1 MLNALWVGFF
11 LAAFL
16 IASFKLVFLGD
27 ADIFAALVKALFDS
41 SKTAFEIALGLTGVM
56 ALWLA
61 ILTGLV
67 GAAAAGATER
77 GPRLAYLLAPSY
89 LLALLPAWG
98 LPQNPGGVGLG
109 VMKIGERAGM
119 LELLTRGLAPLFRR
133 LFPEVPPNHPALGA
147 MTMNMGAN
155 MLGLDNAAT
164 PLGIKAMQELQ
175 KLNPSS
181 DTASDAQILFLVI
194 NTASVT
200 LLPVTIFTYR
210 AQLGA
215 ADPTDVFVP
224 LLITTYLGTLVGL
237 FVTGLFQKLHL
248 WNRVTL
254 VYLGGAT
261 ALVGGMVAYFGSLD
275 AAAMTRQSSILSNVL
290 LCGLIATFLL
300 MAVRRRVN
308 AYEAFI
314 EGAREGFHTAVT
326 IIPYL
331 VAMLVAIAVFRASG
345 ALDLLMGGIRG
356 AVLALGFDARWVDA
370 LPTALM
376 KPFSG
381 SGARAMMIDTMQVYG
396 ADSFAGRLASIV
408 QGSTETTFYVL
419 AVYFG
424 AVGIRRV
431 RHAVACGL
439 IADVAGI
446 FAAIGMAYL
455 FFGAVA

>member
-1 MLNALWVGFF
+1 MLNALWVGF
-11 LAAFL
+11 LLVAFL
-16 IASFKLVFLGD
+16 IALFRLLVLGD
-27 ADIFAALVKALFDS
+27 AAVLATMVKALFDS

-56 ALWLA
+56 SLW
-61 ILTGLV
+61 
-67 GAAAAGATER
+67 
-77 GPRLAYLLAPSY
+77 
-89 LLALLPAWG
+89 
-98 LPQNPGGVGLG
+98 LG

-119 LELLTRGLAPLFRR
+119 LEVLTRGLAPLFKR
-133 LFPEVPPNHPALGA
+133 LFPEVPANHPALGA

-175 KLNPSS
+175 KLNPTP
-181 DTASDAQILFLVI
+181 DTASDAQVLFLVI
-194 NTASVT
+194 NTSSVT

-237 FVTGLFQKLHL
+237 LVTGLFQRLHL
-248 WNRVTL
+248 WNRVTMA
-254 VYLGGAT
+254 YLGGAT
-261 ALVGGMVAYFGSLD
+261 MLIGGLVAWFGNLD
-275 AAAMTRQSSILSNVL
+275 AAEMTRQSSILSNL
-290 LCGLIATFLL
+290 LLFGIIVTFLL

-314 EGAREGFHTAVT
+314 EGAKEGFHTAVT

-381 SGARAMMIDTMQVYG
+381 SGARAMMIDTMQTHG

-424 AVGIRRV
+424 AVGVKRV
-431 RHAVACGL
+431 RHAVTCGL

-446 FAAIGMAYL
+446 LAAIGMAYL
-455 FFGAVA
+455 FFGNAI

>member
-11 LAAFL
+11 LVAFL
-16 IASFKLVFLGD
+16 IALVKLVFLGD
-27 ADIFAALVKALFDS
+27 AGVMAALVKALFDS

-56 ALWLA
+56 ALWL
-61 ILTGLV
+61 
-67 GAAAAGATER
+67 
-77 GPRLAYLLAPSY
+77 
-89 LLALLPAWG
+89 
-98 LPQNPGGVGLG
+98 G

-119 LELLTRGLAPLFRR
+119 LDVLTRGLAPLFRR
-133 LFPEVPPNHPALGA
+133 LFPDVPPNHPALGA

-200 LLPVTIFTYR
+200 LLPVTIFTFR

-224 LLITTYLGTLVGL
+224 LLIVTYIGTLTGL
-237 FVTGLFQKLHL
+237 FVTGFFQKLHL

-254 VYLGGAT
+254 AYLGGAT
-261 ALVGGMVAYFGSLD
+261 ALIGGLVAYFSALP
-275 AAAMTRQSSILSNVL
+275 AAEMTRQSSILSNVVL
-290 LCGLIATFLL
+290 FGIVVVFLL
-300 MAVRRRVN
+300 MAVKRRVN
-308 AYEAFI
+308 AYEAFV
-314 EGAREGFHTAVT
+314 EGAKEGFHTAVT

-345 ALDLLMGGIRG
+345 ALDLLMDAVRG
-356 AVLALGFDARWVDA
+356 TVRSLGFDARWVDA
-370 LPTALM
+370 MPTALM

-381 SGARAMMIDTMQVYG
+381 SGARAMMIDAMQAHG

-424 AVGIRRV
+424 AVGIKRV

-439 IADVAGI
+439 IADLAGI
-446 FAAIGMAYL
+446 LAAIGVAYL
-455 FFGAVA
+455 FFGSVA

>member
-56 ALWLA
+56 ALW
-61 ILTGLV
+61 
-67 GAAAAGATER
+67 
-77 GPRLAYLLAPSY
+77 
-89 LLALLPAWG
+89 
-98 LPQNPGGVGLG
+98 LG

-175 KLNPSS
+175 TLNPSK

-224 LLITTYLGTLVGL
+224 LLITTYIGTLVGL
-237 FVTGLFQKLHL
+237 FVTGFFQKLHL

-254 VYLGGAT
+254 AYLGGAT
-261 ALVGGMVAYFGSLD
+261 ALIGGMVAYFGSLD

-290 LCGLIATFLL
+290 LFGIVAAFLL

-308 AYEAFI
+308 AYEAFV
-314 EGAREGFHTAVT
+314 EGAKEGFHTAVT

-345 ALDLLMGGIRG
+345 ALDLLMGGMRNL
-356 AVLALGFDARWVDA
+356 VLGLGFDARWIDG

-381 SGARAMMIDTMQVYG
+381 SGARAMMIDTMQTHG

-424 AVGIRRV
+424 AVGVRRV

-446 FAAIGMAYL
+446 LAAIGMAYL
-455 FFGAVA
+455 FFGAAA

>member
-56 ALWLA
+56 ALWL
-61 ILTGLV
+61 
-67 GAAAAGATER
+67 
-77 GPRLAYLLAPSY
+77 
-89 LLALLPAWG
+89 
-98 LPQNPGGVGLG
+98 G

-119 LELLTRGLAPLFRR
+119 LELLTRGLAPLFKR

-290 LCGLIATFLL
+290 LFGLIATFLL

>member
-1 MLNALWVGFF
+1 MLNALWIGFF
-11 LAAFL
+11 LVAFL
-16 IASFKLVFLGD
+16 IALFKLLVLGD
-27 ADIFAALVKALFDS
+27 AAIFAALVKALFDS

-56 ALWLA
+56 ALW
-61 ILTGLV
+61 
-67 GAAAAGATER
+67 
-77 GPRLAYLLAPSY
+77 
-89 LLALLPAWG
+89 
-98 LPQNPGGVGLG
+98 LG

-133 LFPEVPPNHPALGA
+133 LFPEVPANHPALGA

-175 KLNPSS
+175 TLNPSR

-237 FVTGLFQKLHL
+237 FVTGFFQRLHL

-254 VYLGGAT
+254 AYLGGAT

-275 AAAMTRQSSILSNVL
+275 AAAMARQSSILSNVL
-290 LCGLIATFLL
+290 LFGIIVSFLL
-300 MAVRRRVN
+300 MAARRRIN
-308 AYEAFI
+308 AYEAFV
-314 EGAREGFHTAVT
+314 EGAKEGFHTAVT

-345 ALDLLMGGIRG
+345 ALELLMGGLRG
-356 AVLALGFDARWVDA
+356 VVLAAGFDARWVDA

-381 SGARAMMIDTMQVYG
+381 SGARAMMIDTMQTHG

-424 AVGIRRV
+424 AVGIKRV

-439 IADVAGI
+439 IADVAGVL
-446 FAAIGMAYL
+446 AAIGMAYL

>member
-1 MLNALWVGFF
+1 MLNALWIGFI
-11 LAAFL
+11 LVAFL

-27 ADIFAALVKALFDS
+27 ADIFAGLVKALFDS

-56 ALWLA
+56 ALWL
-61 ILTGLV
+61 
-67 GAAAAGATER
+67 
-77 GPRLAYLLAPSY
+77 
-89 LLALLPAWG
+89 
-98 LPQNPGGVGLG
+98 G

-119 LELLTRGLAPLFRR
+119 LDILTRGLAPLFRR
-133 LFPEVPPNHPALGA
+133 LFPEVPENHPALGA

-210 AQLGA
+210 AQMGA

-237 FVTGLFQKLHL
+237 FVTGFFQRLHL

-254 VYLGGAT
+254 AYLGGAT
-261 ALVGGMVAYFGSLD
+261 ALIGGMVLYFSSLD
-275 AAAMTRQSSILSNVL
+275 AVAMTRQSSILSNVL
-290 LCGLIATFLL
+290 LFGIIATFLL

-308 AYEAFI
+308 AYEAFV
-314 EGAREGFHTAVT
+314 EGAKEGFHTAVT

-345 ALDLLMGGIRG
+345 ALDLLMGAARS
-356 AVLALGFDARWVDA
+356 AVLGLGFDARWIDG

-381 SGARAMMIDTMQVYG
+381 SGARAMMIDTMQTHG

-424 AVGIRRV
+424 AVGIKRV

-446 FAAIGMAYL
+446 LAAIGMAYL
-455 FFGAVA
+455 FFGVIA

>member
-16 IASFKLVFLGD
+16 IALFKLLVLGD
-27 ADIFAALVKALFDS
+27 ADVIGALVKALFDS

-56 ALWLA
+56 ALWL
-61 ILTGLV
+61 
-67 GAAAAGATER
+67 
-77 GPRLAYLLAPSY
+77 
-89 LLALLPAWG
+89 
-98 LPQNPGGVGLG
+98 G

-119 LELLTRGLAPLFRR
+119 LEILTRGLAPLFRR
-133 LFPEVPPNHPALGA
+133 LFPEVPANHPALGA
-147 MTMNMGAN
+147 MTMNIGAN

-175 KLNPSS
+175 TLNPRP

-215 ADPTDVFVP
+215 VDPTDVFVP
-224 LLITTYLGTLVGL
+224 LLITTYIGTLVGL
-237 FVTGLFQKLHL
+237 FVTGFYQRLHL

-254 VYLGGAT
+254 AYLGGAT

-275 AAAMTRQSSILSNVL
+275 AAEMARQSSILSSVL
-290 LCGLIATFLL
+290 LFGIIVVFLL
-300 MAVRRRVN
+300 MALRRRVN
-308 AYEAFI
+308 AYEAFVD
-314 EGAREGFHTAVT
+314 GAKEGFQTAVT

-345 ALDLLMGGIRG
+345 ALDLLMNGVRG
-356 AVLALGFDARWVDA
+356 TVLALGYDARWVDA

-381 SGARAMMIDTMQVYG
+381 SGARAMMIDTMQAHG
-396 ADSFAGRLASIV
+396 ADSFSGRLASIV

-424 AVGIRRV
+424 AAGIKRV

-439 IADVAGI
+439 IADVAGVL
-446 FAAIGMAYL
+446 AAIGMAYL
-455 FFGAVA
+455 FFGALG

>member
-1 MLNALWVGFF
+1 MLNVLWVGFF
-11 LAAFL
+11 VAAFV
-16 IASFKLVFLGD
+16 IALFKLLVLGD
-27 ADIFAALVKALFDS
+27 AGIFAGLVKALFDS
-41 SKTAFEIALGLTGVM
+41 SKAAFEIALGLTGVM
-56 ALWLA
+56 TLW
-61 ILTGLV
+61 
-67 GAAAAGATER
+67 
-77 GPRLAYLLAPSY
+77 
-89 LLALLPAWG
+89 
-98 LPQNPGGVGLG
+98 LG

-119 LELLTRGLAPLFRR
+119 LELLTRGLAPLFKR

-175 KLNPSS
+175 TLNPRP
-181 DTASDAQILFLVI
+181 DTASDAQVLFLVI

-224 LLITTYLGTLVGL
+224 LLITTYIGTLCGL
-237 FVTGLFQKLHL
+237 LVTGMYQRLHL

-254 VYLGGAT
+254 AYLGGAT
-261 ALVGGMVAYFGSLD
+261 ALIGGLVAWFGSLD
-275 AAAMTRQSSILSNVL
+275 AAEMTRQSSILSNVL
-290 LCGLIATFLL
+290 LFGLIVTFLL
-300 MAVRRRVN
+300 MAVRNRVN

-314 EGAREGFHTAVT
+314 EGAKEGFHTAVT

-345 ALDLLMGGIRG
+345 ALDLLMNAVRSG
-356 AVLALGFDARWVDA
+356 VLALGFDTRWVDA

-381 SGARAMMIDTMQVYG
+381 SGARAMMIDTMQAHG

-424 AVGIRRV
+424 AVGIKRV
-431 RHAVACGL
+431 RHAVTCGL
-439 IADVAGI
+439 IADAAGI
-446 FAAIGMAYL
+446 LAAIGMAYL
-455 FFGAVA
+455 FFGNSA

>member
-1 MLNALWVGFF
+1 MLNALWIGFF

-16 IASFKLVFLGD
+16 IALFKLLVLGD
-27 ADIFAALVKALFDS
+27 AAIFAVLVKALFDS
-41 SKTAFEIALGLTGVM
+41 SKAAFEIALGLTGVM
-56 ALWLA
+56 ALWL
-61 ILTGLV
+61 
-67 GAAAAGATER
+67 
-77 GPRLAYLLAPSY
+77 
-89 LLALLPAWG
+89 
-98 LPQNPGGVGLG
+98 G

-119 LELLTRGLAPLFRR
+119 LEILTRGLAPLFRR
-133 LFPEVPPNHPALGA
+133 LFPDVPPNHPALGA

-175 KLNPSS
+175 TLNPSK

-224 LLITTYLGTLVGL
+224 LLITTYVGTLIGL
-237 FVTGLFQKLHL
+237 FVTGFFQRLHL

-254 VYLGGAT
+254 AYLGGAT
-261 ALVGGMVAYFGSLD
+261 ALIGGMVAHFGSLD
-275 AAAMTRQSSILSNVL
+275 AAEMTRQSGILSNVL
-290 LCGLIATFLL
+290 LFGIIVTFLL

-308 AYEAFI
+308 AYEAFV
-314 EGAREGFHTAVT
+314 EGAKEGFHTAVT

-345 ALDLLMGGIRG
+345 ALDLLMGAVRG
-356 AVLALGFDARWVDA
+356 AVLGLGFDARWVDA

-381 SGARAMMIDTMQVYG
+381 SGARAMMIDTMQAHG

-424 AVGIRRV
+424 AVGVRRV

-439 IADVAGI
+439 IAATMP
-446 FAAIGMAYL
+446 AIGMAYL